1 MAIHTGPDSQLYVE
15 FFPMIQA
22 MGGFERI
29 GMWICQLSAHKAA
42 DQLRA
47 LFEVL

>member
-1 MAIHTGPDSQLYVE
+1 
-15 FFPMIQA
+15 

-47 LFEVL
+47 LFEENIRVDSDER